1 MVIMNLDNQRLV
13 QIQQEKNAYGKLLAN
28 AETISD
34 CIHYQTKIDELESE
48 ETDILKRCDV
58 RI

>member
-1 MVIMNLDNQRLV
+1 MNLDNQRLV